1 MLFHLRKEERWKE
14 IDYYKNNEILENGY
28 YQIPQELFINKLY
41 KEKLNSD
48 SKILYAFLLDRLSLS
63 QKNHWFDELN
73 RVYLIFTREEVQDK
87 LCLSEKTVTKAF
99 KQLTDTNLIAE
110 KRQGLGKPNL
120 IYVGKIQHE
129 EIMTNVEQENLQVLN
144 SKNYGSREVKNTI
157 LDVEKFPTINPNNI
171 KTNITNTDSINPQNK
186 DEYVSLNAV
195 KEKCQLNEFTKE
207 EQTML
212 EDVIERLYYADT
224 LKVGSVIIT
233 NSKIL
238 SKLALINKN
247 NLIQL
252 LDIAKSSN
260 NIKNITNY
268 LMICL
273 YNNLGNST
281 IKSQNKT
288 ANSTREYERKYPDG
302 FFDSLYANFVGKNAV
317 ASS

>member
-1 MLFHLRKEERWKE
+1 MKE
-14 IDYYKNNEILENGY
+14 IDYYKNNEILENSY

-73 RVYLIFTREEVQDK
+73 RVYLIFTRGEVQEK

-99 KQLTDTNLIAE
+99 KQLTDTNLIVE

-129 EIMTNVEQENLQVLN
+129 EIITNIEQENLQVLN

-157 LDVEKFPTINPNNI
+157 LDAEKFPIINPYNI
-171 KTNITNTDSINPQNK
+171 KTNITNTDSINPQNNN
-186 DEYVSLNAV
+186 VCISLNAV
-195 KEKCQLNEFTKE
+195 KEKCQLNDFSKE

-252 LDIAKSSN
+252 LDITKSSN

-273 YNNLGNST
+273 YNNLGNGT
-281 IKSQNKT
+281 IKSQNRT
-288 ANSTREYERKYPDG
+288 ANSTHEYERKYPNG
-302 FFDSLYANFVGKNAV
+302 FFDSLYANFVGKSAV
-317 ASS
+317 VSS

>member
-1 MLFHLRKEERWKE
+1 MKE
-14 IDYYKNNEILENGY
+14 IDYYKNNEILENSY

-129 EIMTNVEQENLQVLN
+129 EIITNIEQENLQVLN

-171 KTNITNTDSINPQNK
+171 KTNITNTDSINPQNNN
-186 DEYVSLNAV
+186 VCISLNTV
-195 KEKCQLNEFTKE
+195 KEKCQLNDFSKK

-252 LDIAKSSN
+252 LDITKSSN

-273 YNNLGNST
+273 YNNLGNGT

-302 FFDSLYANFVGKNAV
+302 FFDSLYANFVGKSAV

>member
-1 MLFHLRKEERWKE
+1 MKE
-14 IDYYKNNEILENGY
+14 IDYYKNNEILENSY

-73 RVYLIFTREEVQDK
+73 RVYLIFTRGEVQEK

-129 EIMTNVEQENLQVLN
+129 EIITNIEQENLQVLN

-157 LDVEKFPTINPNNI
+157 LDAEKFPTINPNNI
-171 KTNITNTDSINPQNK
+171 KTNITNTNSINPQNNN
-186 DEYVSLNAV
+186 VCISLNVV
-195 KEKCQLNEFTKE
+195 KEKCQLNDFSKE

-224 LKVGSVIIT
+224 LKVSSVIIT

-252 LDIAKSSN
+252 LDITKSSN

-273 YNNLGNST
+273 YNNLGNGT
-281 IKSQNKT
+281 IKSQNRT

-317 ASS
+317 ASL

>member
-1 MLFHLRKEERWKE
+1 MKE
-14 IDYYKNNEILENGY
+14 IDYYKNNEILENSY

-48 SKILYAFLLDRLSLS
+48 SKILYGFLLDRLSLS

-99 KQLTDTNLIAE
+99 KQLTDTKLIAE

-129 EIMTNVEQENLQVLN
+129 EVITNIEQKNLQVLN

-157 LDVEKFPTINPNNI
+157 LDAEKFPTINPNNI
-171 KTNITNTDSINPQNK
+171 KTNITNTDSINPQNNN
-186 DEYVSLNAV
+186 VCISLNAV
-195 KEKCQLNEFTKE
+195 KEKSQLNDFSKE

-212 EDVIERLYYADT
+212 EDVIERLYYADI

-273 YNNLGNST
+273 YNNLGNGT

-302 FFDSLYANFVGKNAV
+302 FFDSLYANFVGKNTV

>member
-1 MLFHLRKEERWKE
+1 MKE
-14 IDYYKNNEILENGY
+14 IDYYKNNEILENSY

-129 EIMTNVEQENLQVLN
+129 EIITNIEQKNLQVLN

-157 LDVEKFPTINPNNI
+157 LDAEKFPTINPNNI
-171 KTNITNTDSINPQNK
+171 KTNITNTDSINPQNNN
-186 DEYVSLNAV
+186 VCISLNAV
-195 KEKCQLNEFTKE
+195 KEKSQLNDFSKE

-212 EDVIERLYYADT
+212 EDVIERLYYADI

-273 YNNLGNST
+273 YSNLGNGT

-302 FFDSLYANFVGKNAV
+302 FLIAYMLTLLAKIQ
-317 ASS
+317 

>member
-1 MLFHLRKEERWKE
+1 MKE
-14 IDYYKNNEILENGY
+14 IDYYKNNEILENSY

-63 QKNHWFDELN
+63 QKNHWFDKLN

-129 EIMTNVEQENLQVLN
+129 EIITNIEQENLQVLN

-157 LDVEKFPTINPNNI
+157 LDAEKFPTINPNNT
-171 KTNITNTDSINPQNK
+171 KTNITNTDSINPQNNN
-186 DEYVSLNAV
+186 VGISLNAV
-195 KEKCQLNEFTKE
+195 KEKCQLNDFSKE

-247 NLIQL
+247 NLIPL

-273 YNNLGNST
+273 YNNLGNGT

-288 ANSTREYERKYPDG
+288 ANFTREYERKYPDG
-302 FFDSLYANFVGKNAV
+302 FFDSLYANFVGKSAV

>member
-1 MLFHLRKEERWKE
+1 MKE
-14 IDYYKNNEILENGY
+14 IDYYKNNEILENSY

-129 EIMTNVEQENLQVLN
+129 EIITNIEQVNLQVLN

-157 LDVEKFPTINPNNI
+157 LDAEKFPTINPNNI
-171 KTNITNTDSINPQNK
+171 KTNITNTDSINPQNNNICI
-186 DEYVSLNAV
+186 SLNAV
-195 KEKCQLNEFTKE
+195 KEKSQLNDFSKE

-224 LKVGSVIIT
+224 LKVGSAITT

-273 YNNLGNST
+273 YNNLGNGT

-317 ASS
+317 SSS

>member
-1 MLFHLRKEERWKE
+1 MKE
-14 IDYYKNNEILENGY
+14 IDYYKNNEILENSY

-73 RVYLIFTREEVQDK
+73 RVYLIFTRGEVQEK
-87 LCLSEKTVTKAF
+87 LCFSEKTVTKAF
-99 KQLTDTNLIAE
+99 KQLTDTNLIVE

-129 EIMTNVEQENLQVLN
+129 EIITNIEQENLQVLN

-157 LDVEKFPTINPNNI
+157 LDAEKFPTINPNNI
-171 KTNITNTDSINPQNK
+171 KTNITNTDSINPQNNN
-186 DEYVSLNAV
+186 VCISLNVV
-195 KEKCQLNEFTKE
+195 KEKCQLNDFSKE

-212 EDVIERLYYADT
+212 KDVIERLYYADT

-233 NSKIL
+233 NTKIL

-273 YNNLGNST
+273 YNNLGNGT

-288 ANSTREYERKYPDG
+288 ANATREYERKYPDG
-302 FFDSLYANFVGKNAV
+302 FFDSLYANFFGKNAV

>member
-1 MLFHLRKEERWKE
+1 MKE
-14 IDYYKNNEILENGY
+14 IDYYKNNEILENSY

-129 EIMTNVEQENLQVLN
+129 EIITNIEQKNLQVLN

-157 LDVEKFPTINPNNI
+157 LDAEKFPTINPNNI
-171 KTNITNTDSINPQNK
+171 KTNITNTDSINPQNNN
-186 DEYVSLNAV
+186 VCISLNVV
-195 KEKCQLNEFTKE
+195 KEKCQLNDFSKE

-252 LDIAKSSN
+252 LNITKSSN

-273 YNNLGNST
+273 YNNLGNGT

-302 FFDSLYANFVGKNAV
+302 FFDSLYANFVGKSAV

>member
-1 MLFHLRKEERWKE
+1 MRE
-14 IDYYKNNEILENGY
+14 IDYYKNNEILENSY
-28 YQIPQELFINKLY
+28 YQIPQELFVNSLY

-63 QKNHWFDELN
+63 QRNHWFDEYG
-73 RVYLIFTREEVQDK
+73 RVYLIFTREEVQNK

-99 KQLTDTNLIAE
+99 KQLLEVNLIAE

-129 EIMTNVEQENLQVLN
+129 EIITNIEQENLQVLN

-171 KTNITNTDSINPQNK
+171 KTNITNTNSINPQNNN
-186 DEYVSLNAV
+186 VCISLNVV
-195 KEKCQLNEFTKE
+195 KEKCQLNDFSKE

-252 LDIAKSSN
+252 LDITKSSN

-273 YNNLGNST
+273 YNNLGNGT

-302 FFDSLYANFVGKNAV
+302 FFDSLYANFVGKSAV

>member
-1 MLFHLRKEERWKE
+1 MKE
-14 IDYYKNNEILENGY
+14 IDYYKNNEILENSY
-28 YQIPQELFINKLY
+28 YQIPQELFVNSLY

-63 QKNHWFDELN
+63 QRNHWFDEFG
-73 RVYLIFTREEVQDK
+73 RVYLIFTKDEVQDK

-99 KQLTDTNLIAE
+99 KQLSNVNLIAE

-129 EIMTNVEQENLQVLN
+129 KIIADIEQENIQVLN
-144 SKNYGSREVKNTI
+144 SKNYSSGKVKSTT
-157 LDVEKFPTINPNNI
+157 LDTEKLPTINPNNI
-171 KTNITNTDSINPQNK
+171 KTNIINTDSINPQSNDK
-186 DEYVSLNAV
+186 CISLNKV
-195 KEKCQLNEFTKE
+195 KEKSKLNEFTKE
-207 EQTML
+207 EQSIL
-212 EDVIERLYYADT
+212 EDVIERLYYANT

-238 SKLALINKN
+238 SKLPLINKN

-252 LDIAKSSN
+252 LDIVENSS

-273 YNNLGNST
+273 YNNLGNSN
-281 IKSQNKT
+281 IKLQNKT
-288 ANSTREYERKYPDG
+288 ANSTREYERKYPER
-302 FFDSLYANFVGKNAV
+302 FFDSLYANFSYENAV

>member
-1 MLFHLRKEERWKE
+1 MKE
-14 IDYYKNNEILENGY
+14 IDYYKNNEILENSY
-28 YQIPQELFINKLY
+28 YQIPQELFVNSLY

-63 QKNHWFDELN
+63 QKNHWFGEYG
-73 RVYLIFTREEVQDK
+73 RVYLIFTREEVQNK

-99 KQLTDTNLIAE
+99 KQLLEVNLIAE

-129 EIMTNVEQENLQVLN
+129 EIISDIEQDNIQILN
-144 SKNYGSREVKNTI
+144 SKNYGSGKVKNTTLDTEI
-157 LDVEKFPTINPNNI
+157 LPTINPHNI
-171 KTNITNTDSINPQNK
+171 KTNIINTDSINLQSNE
-186 DEYVSLNAV
+186 EYISLNEV
-195 KEKCQLNEFTKE
+195 KEKCKLKEFTKE
-207 EQTML
+207 EQTIL
-212 EDVIERLYYADT
+212 EDVIERLYYAND
-224 LKVGSVIIT
+224 LKVGSVVIT

-238 SKLALINKN
+238 SKISLINKD

-252 LDIAKSSN
+252 LDIAKNSS

-273 YNNLGNST
+273 YNNLGNGT
-281 IKSQNKT
+281 IKLQNKT

-302 FFDSLYANFVGKNAV
+302 FFDSLYANFASKNAI
-317 ASS
+317 ATS

>member
-1 MLFHLRKEERWKE
+1 MKE
-14 IDYYKNNEILENGY
+14 IDYYKNNEILENSY

-129 EIMTNVEQENLQVLN
+129 EIITNIEQENLQVLN
-144 SKNYGSREVKNTI
+144 SKNYGSGEVKNTPLDTEI
-157 LDVEKFPTINPNNI
+157 LPTINPNNI
-171 KTNITNTDSINPQNK
+171 KTNIINTDSINPQSK
-186 DEYVSLNAV
+186 DEYISLDEV
-195 KEKCQLNEFTKE
+195 KEKCKLNKFTKE
-207 EQTML
+207 EQSVL

-247 NLIQL
+247 NLIKL

-273 YNNLGNST
+273 YNNLGNGT
-281 IKSQNKT
+281 IKLQNKT
-288 ANSTREYERKYPDG
+288 AISTREYERKYPDG
-302 FFDSLYANFVGKNAV
+302 FFDSLYANFAGENAV

>member
-1 MLFHLRKEERWKE
+1 MKE
-14 IDYYKNNEILENGY
+14 IDYYKNNEILENSY
-28 YQIPQELFINKLY
+28 YQIPQELFVNSLY

-63 QKNHWFDELN
+63 QRNHWFDEYG
-73 RVYLIFTREEVQDK
+73 RVYLIFTREEVQNK

-99 KQLTDTNLIAE
+99 KQLLEVNLIAE

-129 EIMTNVEQENLQVLN
+129 EIITNIEQENLQVLN

-171 KTNITNTDSINPQNK
+171 KTNITNTNSINPQSNN
-186 DEYVSLNAV
+186 VCISLNVV
-195 KEKCQLNEFTKE
+195 KEKCQLNDFSKE

-273 YNNLGNST
+273 YNNLGNGT

-302 FFDSLYANFVGKNAV
+302 FFDSLYANFVGKNTV
-317 ASS
+317 ESS

>member
-1 MLFHLRKEERWKE
+1 MKE
-14 IDYYKNNEILENGY
+14 IDYYKNNEILENSY

-129 EIMTNVEQENLQVLN
+129 EIITNIEQENLQVLN
-144 SKNYGSREVKNTI
+144 SKNYDSREVKNTI
-157 LDVEKFPTINPNNI
+157 LDAEKFPTINPNNI
-171 KTNITNTDSINPQNK
+171 KTNITNTDSINPQNNN
-186 DEYVSLNAV
+186 VCISLNVV
-195 KEKCQLNEFTKE
+195 KEKCQLNDFSKE

-273 YNNLGNST
+273 YNNLGKGT

-302 FFDSLYANFVGKNAV
+302 FFDSLYANFVGKNTV

>member
-1 MLFHLRKEERWKE
+1 MKE
-14 IDYYKNNEILENGY
+14 IDYYKNNEILENSY

-73 RVYLIFTREEVQDK
+73 RVYLIFTRGEVQEK

-129 EIMTNVEQENLQVLN
+129 EIITNIEQENLQVLN
-144 SKNYGSREVKNTI
+144 RKNYGSREVKNTI
-157 LDVEKFPTINPNNI
+157 LDAEKFPTINPNNI
-171 KTNITNTDSINPQNK
+171 KTNITNIDSINPQNNN
-186 DEYVSLNAV
+186 VCISLNAV
-195 KEKCQLNEFTKE
+195 KEKCQLNDFSKE

-252 LDIAKSSN
+252 LAIAKISN

-273 YNNLGNST
+273 YNNLGNGT
-281 IKSQNKT
+281 IKSQNRT
-288 ANSTREYERKYPDG
+288 VNSTREYERKYPDG